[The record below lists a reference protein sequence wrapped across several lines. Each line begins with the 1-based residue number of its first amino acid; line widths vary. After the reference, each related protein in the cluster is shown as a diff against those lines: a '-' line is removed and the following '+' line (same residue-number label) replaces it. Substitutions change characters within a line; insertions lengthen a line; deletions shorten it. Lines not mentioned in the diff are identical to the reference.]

1 MFFPAPFLESVRDA
15 VPLAELI
22 GRYVP
27 LKKRGH
33 ESVGCC
39 PFHGE
44 KTPSF
49 TVNDQKGFYHCFGCA
64 AHGNCFDFL
73 MQIENI
79 TFPEAVEKAAGIA
92 GLALPR
98 PEQSEH
104 LQREAEVKQDIYKVL
119 DAAATFFQQQLET
132 SLGEHARDYLAKRK
146 VLPATIQ
153 KFRIG
158 YGPRASQALWNHLI
172 KQGFQPALIHR
183 AGLAVEG
190 EQVRDR
196 FRERLMF
203 PITDKSGRVIAFGG
217 RALGDF
223 EPKYLN
229 SPETEVFHKG
239 KTLYNFANARRAKQG
254 PVLLVEGYMDV
265 VSLVQSG
272 FEQAVAPLGTALTA
286 PQIELLW
293 TMASEPV
300 ICFDGDAAGQRAAGR
315 AIEQVLPLLKPGHS
329 LNFLTLPVGEDPDSF
344 VQKKGSKAFKEACDN
359 SLPLINQI
367 WSNHVQTVPRQT
379 PEQHALFDK
388 SLLETCK
395 PIQDTAIRNFYME
408 EFRQRLQAERYR
420 PADKSWKKAKTP
432 MQAAPKSRM
441 QPKLIQQKIL
451 VATALQRPDV
461 LPHMH
466 ELLMQVEFTHQLLNE
481 LRNKILLHFYDNS
494 EKLPLVME
502 TLRAYLIHEG
512 FEHLMADVLDVRI
525 HAPHLWDEHQSA
537 EDVLARWQEVLE
549 VYIGT
554 AKMKEHIDSA
564 KSILQQEMSRGAWE
578 RYQQLKEMVINKS
591 VS

>member
-1 MFFPAPFLESVRDA
+1 MFFPAPFLESVKES

-22 GRYVP
+22 GRYMP

-79 TFPEAVEKAAGIA
+79 TFPEAVEKAAGIG
-92 GLALPR
+92 GLALPK

-104 LQREAEVKQDIYKVL
+104 MQREAEIKQDIYKVL

-132 SLGEHARDYLAKRK
+132 SLGEHARDYLNKRK

-158 YGPRASQALWNHLI
+158 YAPRAAQALWTHLT

-196 FRERLMF
+196 FRERLIF
-203 PITDKSGRVIAFGG
+203 PITDKSARVIAFGG

-223 EPKYLN
+223 DPKYLN

-265 VSLVQSG
+265 VSLVQAG

-293 TMASEPV
+293 TMAPEPI
-300 ICFDGDAAGQRAAGR
+300 ICFDGDGAGQRAAGR

-344 VQKKGSKAFKEACDN
+344 VQKKGPQAFRDACAA

-388 SLLETCK
+388 SLLEACK
-395 PIQDTAIRNFYME
+395 PIQDAPIRNFYME
-408 EFRQRLQAERYR
+408 EFRQRLQAERYK
-420 PADKSWKKAKTP
+420 PGNKTWNKTKP
-432 MQAAPKSRM
+432 SIQAAPKPRM

-451 VATALQRPDV
+451 VATVLQRPDV
-461 LPHMH
+461 LPHIH
-466 ELLMQVEFTHQLLNE
+466 ELLMQVEFSHQPLND
-481 LRNKILLHFYDNS
+481 LRNKILLYFYDNS
-494 EKLPLVME
+494 VQLPLAIE
-502 TLRAYLIHEG
+502 TLRTYVIQEG
-512 FEHLMADVLDVRI
+512 FEHLMTDVLDVRI
-525 HAPHLWDEHQSA
+525 HAPHLWDAHQSV
-537 EDVLARWQEVLE
+537 EDVIDRWQEVLE
-549 VYIGT
+549 VYVGT
-554 AKMKEHIDSA
+554 AKMKDHINSA
-564 KSILQQEMSRGAWE
+564 KNVLQQEMSRGAWE
-578 RYQQLKEMVINKS
+578 RYQQLKELLMKKTIS
-591 VS
+591 

>member
-1 MFFPAPFLESVRDA
+1 MFFPAPFLESVKEA
-15 VPLAELI
+15 IPLAELI
-22 GRYVP
+22 GRYMP

-73 MQIENI
+73 MKIENI
-79 TFPEAVEKAAGIA
+79 TFPEAVDKAAGIA
-92 GLALPR
+92 GLALPK
-98 PEQSEH
+98 PEQSAH
-104 LQREAEVKQDIYKVL
+104 LQREAEAKLDIYKVL
-119 DAAATFFQQQLET
+119 DAAATFYQQQLET
-132 SLGEHARDYLAKRK
+132 SLGEHARDYLNKRK

-158 YGPRASQALWNHLI
+158 YAPRAAQALWTHLT
-172 KQGFQPALIHR
+172 KQGFQPVLIHK

-203 PITDKSGRVIAFGG
+203 PIADKSGRVIAFGG

-223 EPKYLN
+223 DPKYLN

-265 VSLVQSG
+265 VSLVQAG

-293 TMASEPV
+293 TMAPEPV

-315 AIEQVLPLLKPGHS
+315 AIDQVLPLLKPGHS
-329 LNFLTLPVGEDPDSF
+329 LNFLTLPVGEDPIMCKRFPVKRRNNMRCLISPCWRP
-344 VQKKGSKAFKEACDN
+344 VTPSKMPPFATFIWRSSGNGCKRN
-359 SLPLINQI
+359 GIGQRINLGRRLSPLR
-367 WSNHVQTVPRQT
+367 PRQN
-379 PEQHALFDK
+379 PAC
-388 SLLETCK
+388 SL
-395 PIQDTAIRNFYME
+395 N
-408 EFRQRLQAERYR
+408 
-420 PADKSWKKAKTP
+420 
-432 MQAAPKSRM
+432 
-441 QPKLIQQKIL
+441 
-451 VATALQRPDV
+451 
-461 LPHMH
+461 
-466 ELLMQVEFTHQLLNE
+466 
-481 LRNKILLHFYDNS
+481 
-494 EKLPLVME
+494 
-502 TLRAYLIHEG
+502 
-512 FEHLMADVLDVRI
+512 
-525 HAPHLWDEHQSA
+525 
-537 EDVLARWQEVLE
+537 
-549 VYIGT
+549 
-554 AKMKEHIDSA
+554 
-564 KSILQQEMSRGAWE
+564 
-578 RYQQLKEMVINKS
+578 
-591 VS
+591 

>member
-1 MFFPAPFLESVRDA
+1 MFFPPPFLESVKDA
-15 VPLAELI
+15 VSLAELI

-27 LKKRGH
+27 LKKRGP

-73 MQIENI
+73 MKIENI

-92 GLALPR
+92 GLALPK

-104 LQREAEVKQDIYKVL
+104 LQREAEAKQDIYKVL
-119 DAAATFFQQQLET
+119 DEATTFYQQQLET
-132 SLGEHARDYLAKRK
+132 SLGEHAREYLEKRK

-158 YGPRASQALWNHLI
+158 YSPRASQALWQHLI
-172 KQGFQPALIHR
+172 KQGFKPAMIHK

-203 PITDKSGRVIAFGG
+203 PITDKNGRVIAFGG

-239 KTLYNFANARRAKQG
+239 KTLYNFANARRARQG

-265 VSLVQSG
+265 VSLAQAG

-293 TMASEPV
+293 TMAPEPI
-300 ICFDGDAAGQRAAGR
+300 ICFDGDSAGQRAAGR
-315 AIEQVLPLLKPGHS
+315 AIEHVLPLLKPGHS

-344 VQKKGSKAFKEACDN
+344 VQKKGAHAFRDACVT

-367 WSNHVQTVPRQT
+367 WVNHLQTVPRQT
-379 PEQHALFDK
+379 PEQQAMFEK
-388 SLLETCK
+388 SLLEDCN
-395 PIQDTAIRNFYME
+395 PIQDATIRNFYMA
-408 EFRQRLQAERYR
+408 EFRKRLQAERYK
-420 PADKSWKKAKTP
+420 PADRPWNKAKP
-432 MQAAPKSRM
+432 MVHAAPKSRF

-451 VATALQRPDV
+451 LATVLQRIDV
-461 LPHMH
+461 LPHIH
-466 ELLMQVEFTHQLLNE
+466 EILMQVEFSHQPLNE
-481 LRNKILLHFYDNS
+481 LRNKILVHFYDHSAN
-494 EKLPLVME
+494 LLLAME
-502 TLRAYLIHEG
+502 ELHTYLKRE
-512 FEHLMADVLDVRI
+512 EYASLMEDVLDVRI
-525 HAPHLWDEHQSA
+525 HAPHLWDQQQSV
-537 EDVLARWQEVLE
+537 EDVVARWQEVLE
-549 VYIGT
+549 VYVGT
-554 AKMKEHIDSA
+554 AKMKEHISSA
-564 KSILQQEMSRGAWE
+564 KNILQQEMSRGAWE
-578 RYQQLKEMVINKS
+578 RYQQLKEMLMKKS
-591 VS
+591 TP

>member
-1 MFFPAPFLESVRDA
+1 MFFPVPFLESVKDA
-15 VPLAELI
+15 IPLAELI
-22 GRYVP
+22 GRYMP
-27 LKKRGH
+27 LKKRGP

-73 MQIENI
+73 MKIENI

-92 GLALPR
+92 GLALPK
-98 PEQSEH
+98 PAQSEH
-104 LQREAEVKQDIYKVL
+104 LQREAEAKQDIYKVL
-119 DAAATFFQQQLET
+119 DAAATFFQQQLDT
-132 SLGEHARDYLAKRK
+132 SLGEHAREYLEKRK

-158 YGPRASQALWNHLI
+158 YSPRASQALWQNLI
-172 KQGFQPALIHR
+172 KQGFKPAMIHK

-239 KTLYNFANARRAKQG
+239 KTLYNFANARRARQG

-265 VSLVQSG
+265 VSLVQAG

-293 TMASEPV
+293 TMAPEPI

-344 VQKKGSKAFKEACDN
+344 VQKRGMKAFKEVCEA

-367 WSNHVQTVPRQT
+367 WANHLQTVPRQT
-379 PEQHALFDK
+379 PEQHALFEK
-388 SLLETCK
+388 SLLEACN
-395 PIQDTAIRNFYME
+395 PIKDATIRNFYTA
-408 EFRQRLQAERYR
+408 EFRKRLQEERYK
-420 PADKSWKKAKTP
+420 PKAKARTIV
-432 MQAAPKSRM
+432 QAAPKSRL

-451 VATALQRPDV
+451 VATVLQRTDV
-461 LPHMH
+461 LPHIH
-466 ELLMQVEFTHQLLNE
+466 EILMQVEFSHQPLNE
-481 LRNKILLHFYDNS
+481 LRNKILVHFYDHS
-494 EKLPLVME
+494 ADLPLAME
-502 TLRAYLIHEG
+502 ELRTYLTNEG
-512 FEHLMADVLDVRI
+512 YEHLMTDVLDVRI
-525 HAPHLWDEHQSA
+525 HAPHLWDKQQSA
-537 EDVLARWQEVLE
+537 EDVVARWQEVLE
-549 VYIGT
+549 VYMGS
-554 AKMKEHIDSA
+554 AKMREHINSA
-564 KSILQQEMSRGAWE
+564 KNILQQEMSRGAWE
-578 RYQQLKEMVINKS
+578 RYQQLKEMVIKKS
-591 VS
+591 IS